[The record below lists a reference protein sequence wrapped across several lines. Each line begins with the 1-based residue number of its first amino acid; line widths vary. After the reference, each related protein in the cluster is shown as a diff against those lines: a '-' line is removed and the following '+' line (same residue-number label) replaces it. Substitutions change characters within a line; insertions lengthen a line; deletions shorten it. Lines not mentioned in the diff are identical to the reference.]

1 MAERTKAL
9 SAHVGNAPTLM
20 SLKHLKQIAPTWM
33 NTSKAI
39 FDDKE
44 AHEVMPAHASVSM
57 CSARKCARLAG
68 QAYQFSACLKRHA
81 LHSNLC

>member
-1 MAERTKAL
+1 
-9 SAHVGNAPTLM
+9 M

-44 AHEVMPAHASVSM
+44 AHEVMQSLRTQFSM
-57 CSARKCARLAG
+57 CYAHERL
-68 QAYQFSACLKRHA
+68 YQQNCLASLPEPALDACLAQHWQSPGYESEA
-81 LHSNLC
+81 MLNCT

>member
-1 MAERTKAL
+1 
-9 SAHVGNAPTLM
+9 M

-44 AHEVMPAHASVSM
+44 AHEVMQSLRTQFSM
-57 CSARKCARLAG
+57 CYAHEPAKMLGLPPRARLEG
-68 QAYQFSACLKRHA
+68 MSCTA
-81 LHSNLC
+81 LAVTGGRI

>member
-1 MAERTKAL
+1 MDNIFDAPA
-9 SAHVGNAPTLM
+9 GNAPTLM

-44 AHEVMPAHASVSM
+44 AHEVMQSLRTQVRM
-57 CSARKCARLAG
+57 C
-68 QAYQFSACLKRHA
+68 
-81 LHSNLC
+81 